1 MTTTSLKDIYNNI
14 KQELTFLDT
23 LSPNNSNLNKLNK
36 KIESLKNNK
45 DALLIILN
53 WLIDIN
59 KKIHLLS
66 NKWKDELNLFI
77 KNLINNIN

>member
-53 WLIDIN
+53 
-59 KKIHLLS
+59 
-66 NKWKDELNLFI
+66 
-77 KNLINNIN
+77 